1 MNSTEWRLDSGPLPP
16 SQTPGP
22 SAYHVVNPG
31 IYKTRAPQFTMLAR
45 TSFPQDNTL
54 NPGPAAYN
62 VDQVIW
68 SPGSRVRVKDRRF
81 EIWDQGPGVLTRG
94 RTAGS
99 AKSTMSLGSAAPK
112 ASRLELRY
120 PALGLLGPDRDRR
133 R

>member
-1 MNSTEWRLDSGPLPP
+1 MEWRLDSAPLPP

-31 IYKTRAPQFTMLAR
+31 IYKSRAPQFTMPAR
-45 TSFPQDNTL
+45 TSLPQDNTL

-68 SPGSRVRVKDRRF
+68 SPGSRVRVKERRSA
-81 EIWDQGPGVLTRG
+81 ICGQGPRVLTQG

-99 AKSTMSLGSAAPK
+99 TKSTVSLGSAAPK